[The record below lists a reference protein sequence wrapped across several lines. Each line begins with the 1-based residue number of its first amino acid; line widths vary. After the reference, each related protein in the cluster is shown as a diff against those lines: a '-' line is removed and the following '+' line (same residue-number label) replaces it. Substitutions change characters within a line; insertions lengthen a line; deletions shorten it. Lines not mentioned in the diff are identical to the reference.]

1 MTDGYSGRHGPYKSL
16 EIKQSNGLQIGI
28 EQNMNFDNCFAKDVV
43 SAFILIFFKL
53 ENTISMLEPIEI
65 ML

>member
-1 MTDGYSGRHGPYKSL
+1 MTDEYSGRHGPYKSL

-43 SAFILIFFKL
+43 SAFILMFFNWKIQYQCL
-53 ENTISMLEPIEI
+53 SQLR
-65 ML
+65 